1 MFFASLLSSWECV
14 AHLNSVWDMFALNA
28 ANSVGAAAVV
38 DDGAKVEEE
47 EREVANDAFRSTA
60 LISSGE

>member
-1 MFFASLLSSWECV
+1 
-14 AHLNSVWDMFALNA
+14 MFALNA